1 MHNIFKNILA
11 IPRPAKRSILIAADS
26 VLLIGALWLS
36 FSLRLDN
43 WYWPRG
49 GVNNPIVLLVLFA
62 PVFAVPVFAHFGLY
76 RAIIRYLGMRAVWS
90 IVKAVMVYAALWGL
104 VAFLSGVEGVP
115 RSVVP
120 INAMVAV
127 LAVGGSRMFA
137 RWLLRKIEDSVHIKH
152 TKGRAG
158 ADAVETHQS
167 RVIIFGA
174 GAAGRQLAVGLGQSR
189 ECVLLAFVD
198 DGIELQGRDLMGV
211 PIISQEKLQDF
222 VVSHQVD
229 DILLAMPSITRKQ
242 RSVIIEQLRPLNVR
256 IRTLPGLIAMAKG
269 KADYADLHDL
279 DINDLL
285 AREPAEPDEEM
296 LQQQVTGK
304 TIMVTGAGG
313 SIGSELCR
321 QILQRRPKVLLLFE
335 LSEFSLYTLH
345 NELIDALHYLSNET
359 PNHVAVGLVP
369 TIIPLLGSVAD
380 ENRVSDIILTWKPN
394 IIYHAAAVKHVPIVE
409 HNIAECVKNNVL
421 GTLVMAKVAIERQ
434 VERFILV
441 STDKAVNPTNAMGA
455 SKRCCEQI
463 LQALAAEQNPS
474 FEPMWDAKPS
484 AQIPRTTQLAMVR
497 FGNVLGSSGS
507 VVPYFRQ
514 QIAQGGPIT
523 LTHQDIIRYFMTIP
537 EAAQLVMQTGA
548 MAGSSFLADGSC
560 MADGA
565 SKDIG
570 AGVFA
575 DISDCGDGSV
585 SSEAEVYVLD
595 MGEPVRIV
603 DLAHRMIELSGFRV
617 KDENTPEGDI
627 AIEVVGL
634 RPGEKLYEELLIGN
648 NPQATQHLRIMKANE
663 NFLPWI
669 ELQPMITT
677 LRIAAVNGDVMM
689 IRSMLQQLVPEYKP
703 DENVVDWVYKE
714 QIAQADRLEF

>member
-1 MHNIFKNILA
+1 
-11 IPRPAKRSILIAADS
+11 
-26 VLLIGALWLS
+26 
-36 FSLRLDN
+36 
-43 WYWPRG
+43 
-49 GVNNPIVLLVLFA
+49 
-62 PVFAVPVFAHFGLY
+62 VPVFAHFGLY

-90 IVKAVMVYAALWGL
+90 IVKAVLVYAALWGL
-104 VAFLSGVEGVP
+104 VAFLSGVQGVP

-137 RWLLRKIEDSVHIKH
+137 RWLLRKIEDSVRIIH
-152 TKGRAG
+152 TKSDAG
-158 ADAVETHQS
+158 ADAVGSHQS
-167 RVIIFGA
+167 RVVIFGA
-174 GAAGRQLAVGLGQSR
+174 GAAGRQLAVGLGQSC

-211 PIISQEKLQDF
+211 PIISQKKLQDF

-229 DILLAMPSITRKQ
+229 DILLAMPSIARKQ
-242 RSVIIEQLRPLNVR
+242 RSVIIELLRPLNVH
-256 IRTLPGLIAMAKG
+256 IRTLPGLMAMAQG

-296 LQQQVTGK
+296 LQKQVTGK
-304 TIMVTGAGG
+304 TVMVTGAGG

-321 QILQRRPKVLLLFE
+321 QILQRKPKVLLLFE

-345 NELIDALHYLSNET
+345 NELLDTLHHLASSQASSEKGN
-359 PNHVAVGLVP
+359 NSAVGLVP

-380 ENRVSDIILTWKPN
+380 ESRVSDIILTWKPN

-455 SKRCCEQI
+455 SKRCCELV

-474 FEPMWDAKPS
+474 FEPMWNGKPS
-484 AQIPRTTQLAMVR
+484 AQIRRTTQLAMVR

-523 LTHQDIIRYFMTIP
+523 LTHQDIVRYFMTIP

-548 MAGSSFLADGSC
+548 MAG
-560 MADGA
+560 GA

-570 AGVFA
+570 ASVGA
-575 DISDCGDGSV
+575 DIRGDVSDYREGRV

-595 MGEPVRIV
+595 MGEPVKII

-648 NPQATQHLRIMKANE
+648 NPQATQHPRIMKANE
-663 NFLPWI
+663 KFLPWS

-677 LRIAAVNGDVMM
+677 LRIAAVNSDVLM
-689 IRSMLQQLVPEYKP
+689 IRSMLQQLVPEYQP
-703 DENVVDWVYKE
+703 DQNVVDWVYKE

>member
-1 MHNIFKNILA
+1 MHNIFKGILA

-49 GVNNPIVLLVLFA
+49 GVNNPIVLLVLFS

-90 IVKAVMVYAALWGL
+90 IVKAVIVYASLWGL
-104 VAFLSGVEGVP
+104 AAFLSGVQGVP

-137 RWLLRKIEDSVHIKH
+137 RWLLRKIEDTVSITHVGGGAGVSVP
-152 TKGRAG
+152 
-158 ADAVETHQS
+158 HQS
-167 RVIIFGA
+167 RVVIFGA

-198 DGIELQGRDLMGV
+198 DSIDLHGRDLMDV
-211 PIISQEKLQDF
+211 PIISQDKLQAF

-242 RSVIIEQLRPLNVR
+242 RSVIIEHLRPLNIR
-256 IRTLPGLIAMAKG
+256 IRTLPGLIAMAQG
-269 KADYADLHDL
+269 KANYVDLHDL

-285 AREPAEPDEEM
+285 AREPAEPDEVM

-304 TIMVTGAGG
+304 TVMVTGAGG

-321 QILQRRPKVLLLFE
+321 QILHRKPKVLLLFE

-345 NELIDALHYLSNET
+345 NELLDTLHYLTNEER
-359 PNHVAVGLVP
+359 NNGAVGLVP

-380 ENRVSDIILTWKPN
+380 ENRVSDVILTWNPN

-421 GTLVMAKVAIERQ
+421 GTLVMVKVALERQ

-455 SKRCCEQI
+455 SKRCCELI

-474 FEPMWDAKPS
+474 FEPMWDGKSS
-484 AQIPRTTQLAMVR
+484 AQVASTTQLAMVR

-507 VVPYFRQ
+507 VVPHFRQ

-548 MAGSSFLADGSC
+548 MADCSIKG
-560 MADGA
+560 
-565 SKDIG
+565 IG
-570 AGVFA
+570 GR
-575 DISDCGDGSV
+575 IN
-585 SSEAEVYVLD
+585 SEAEVYVLD
-595 MGEPVRIV
+595 MGEPVKII
-603 DLAHRMIELSGFRV
+603 DLARRMVELSGFRV
-617 KDENTPEGDI
+617 KDETSPEGDI

-648 NPQATQHLRIMKANE
+648 NPQATQHPRIMKANE
-663 NFLPWI
+663 KFLPWS

-689 IRSMLQQLVPEYKP
+689 VRSMLQLLVSEYQP
-703 DENVVDWVYKE
+703 DEKVVDWVYGE
-714 QIAQADRLEF
+714 QVAQAGKLES

>member
-1 MHNIFKNILA
+1 MHNIFKGILA
-11 IPRPAKRSILIAADS
+11 IPRPAKRSILIAADT
-26 VLLIGALWLS
+26 VLIIGALWLS

-62 PVFAVPVFAHFGLY
+62 PVSAVPVFAHFGLY
-76 RAIIRYLGMRAVWS
+76 RVIIRYLGMRAVWS

-152 TKGRAG
+152 ARGGAG
-158 ADAVETHQS
+158 ADAVVTHQS
-167 RVIIFGA
+167 RVVIFGA

-211 PIISQEKLQDF
+211 PIISQEKLQNF

-242 RSVIIEQLRPLNVR
+242 RSVIIEHLRPLNVR
-256 IRTLPGLIAMAKG
+256 IRTLPGLIAMAQG

-285 AREPAEPDEEM
+285 AREPAEPDEVM

-304 TIMVTGAGG
+304 TVMVTGAGG

-345 NELIDALHYLSNET
+345 NELLGALHCLTNENSNHE
-359 PNHVAVGLVP
+359 AVELVP

-380 ENRVSDIILTWKPN
+380 ESRVSDIILTWKPN
-394 IIYHAAAVKHVPIVE
+394 VIYHAAAVKHVPIVE

-421 GTLVMAKVAIERQ
+421 GTLVMARVAIERQ
-434 VERFILV
+434 VERFVLI

-455 SKRCCEQI
+455 SKRCCELI
-463 LQALAAEQNPS
+463 LQALAAEKNPS
-474 FEPMWDAKPS
+474 FEPMWDGKPS

-523 LTHQDIIRYFMTIP
+523 LTHQDIIRYFMTIS
-537 EAAQLVMQTGA
+537 EAAQLVMQTGT
-548 MAGSSFLADGSC
+548 MAGGSFLADDAC
-560 MADGA
+560 MADGT
-565 SKDIG
+565 SKGVG
-570 AGVFA
+570 AGV
-575 DISDCGDGSV
+575 SDHREAKV

-595 MGEPVRIV
+595 MGEPVKII
-603 DLAHRMIELSGFRV
+603 DLAHRMVELSGFRV

-648 NPQATQHLRIMKANE
+648 NPQTTQHPRIMKANE
-663 NFLPWI
+663 KFLPWS

-689 IRSMLQQLVPEYKP
+689 IRSMLQQLVPEYRP
-703 DENVVDWVYKE
+703 DEKVVDWVYRE
-714 QIAQADRLEF
+714 QIAQADKLEC

>member
-1 MHNIFKNILA
+1 
-11 IPRPAKRSILIAADS
+11 
-26 VLLIGALWLS
+26 
-36 FSLRLDN
+36 
-43 WYWPRG
+43 
-49 GVNNPIVLLVLFA
+49 
-62 PVFAVPVFAHFGLY
+62 
-76 RAIIRYLGMRAVWS
+76 MRAVWS
-90 IVKAVMVYAALWGL
+90 ILKAVIVYALLWGL
-104 VAFLSGVEGVP
+104 VVFLSGVQGVP

-120 INAMVAV
+120 INAMVAM
-127 LAVGGSRMFA
+127 LAIGGSRMFA
-137 RWLLRKIEDSVHIKH
+137 RWLLRKIEDSVRITNIKSD
-152 TKGRAG
+152 AG
-158 ADAVETHQS
+158 AGMSQQS
-167 RVIIFGA
+167 RGVIFGA
-174 GAAGRQLAVGLGQSR
+174 GAAGRQLAVGLVQSR
-189 ECVLLAFVD
+189 EYMLLAFVD
-198 DGIELQGRDLMGV
+198 DGIELHGRDLMGV
-211 PIISQEKLQDF
+211 PIISKENLPAF
-222 VVSHQVD
+222 VVRHEVD
-229 DILLAMPSITRKQ
+229 DILLAMPSISRKQ
-242 RSVIIEQLRPLNVR
+242 RSVIIEHLRPLKVR
-256 IRTLPGLIAMAKG
+256 IRTLPGLIAMAQG
-269 KADYADLHDL
+269 KVDFADLHDL

-296 LQQQVTGK
+296 LQEQVTGK
-304 TIMVTGAGG
+304 IVMVTGAGG

-321 QILQRRPKVLLLFE
+321 QILQRKPKVLLLFE
-335 LSEFSLYTLH
+335 LSEFALYTLH
-345 NELIDALHYLSNET
+345 NELLDTLHYLTNEQRNNGAIG
-359 PNHVAVGLVP
+359 PVP

-434 VERFILV
+434 VERFILI

-455 SKRCCEQI
+455 SKRCCELV

-474 FEPMWDAKPS
+474 FEPMWDGKPS

-548 MAGSSFLADGSC
+548 MAG
-560 MADGA
+560 GA
-565 SKDIG
+565 SKGIG
-570 AGVFA
+570 AG
-575 DISDCGDGSV
+575 ISVDRIGGDGRV

-595 MGEPVRIV
+595 MGEPVKII
-603 DLAHRMIELSGFRV
+603 DLAHRMVELSGFRV
-617 KDENTPEGDI
+617 KDENSPEGDI

-648 NPQATQHLRIMKANE
+648 NPQATQHPRIMKANE
-663 NFLPWI
+663 KFLPWS
-669 ELQPMITT
+669 ELQSMITT

-689 IRSMLQQLVPEYKP
+689 IRSMLQQLVPEYRP
-703 DENVVDWVYKE
+703 DQNVVDWVYSE

>member
-1 MHNIFKNILA
+1 MHNIVKGILV
-11 IPRPAKRSILIAADS
+11 IPRPAKRSILIGADA
-26 VLLIGALWLS
+26 VMLIGALWLS

-62 PVFAVPVFAHFGLY
+62 PVIAVPVFAHFGLY

-90 IVKAVMVYAALWGL
+90 IVKAVMVYSVLWGL
-104 VAFLSGVEGVP
+104 VAFLSGVQGVP

-120 INAMVAV
+120 INAMVSV
-127 LAVGGSRMFA
+127 LAVGGSRMLA
-137 RWLLRKIEDSVHIKH
+137 RWLLRKIEDSVRIKREN
-152 TKGRAG
+152 GDAG
-158 ADAVETHQS
+158 AEAVVPHES
-167 RVIIFGA
+167 RVVIFGA
-174 GAAGRQLAVGLGQSR
+174 GAAGRQLAVGLGQSS

-198 DGIELQGRDLMGV
+198 DGIELHGRDLMGV
-211 PIISQEKLQDF
+211 PIISQEKLPAF
-222 VVSHQVD
+222 VAAQHVD

-242 RSVIIEQLRPLNVR
+242 RGVIIERLRPLNVR
-256 IRTLPGLIAMAKG
+256 IRTLPGLIAMAQG

-279 DINDLL
+279 DIDDLL
-285 AREPAEPDEEM
+285 AREPAEPDEAM
-296 LQQQVTGK
+296 LQQQVTDK
-304 TIMVTGAGG
+304 IVMVTGAGG

-321 QILQRRPKVLLLFE
+321 QILQRKPKVLLLFE

-345 NELIDALHYLSNET
+345 NELLDTLHNLTNGQRSSG
-359 PNHVAVGLVP
+359 AVGLVP
-369 TIIPLLGSVAD
+369 TIVPLLGSVAD
-380 ENRVSDIILTWKPN
+380 ENRVSDVILTWSPN

-455 SKRCCEQI
+455 SKRCCELI
-463 LQALAAEQNPS
+463 LQALAAEQTPS
-474 FEPMWDAKPS
+474 FEPMWDGNPS
-484 AQIPRTTQLAMVR
+484 TQVRRTTQLAMVR

-507 VVPYFRQ
+507 VVPYFRR

-548 MAGSSFLADGSC
+548 MAG
-560 MADGA
+560 GA
-565 SKDIG
+565 SKGIG
-570 AGVFA
+570 AGISK
-575 DISDCGDGSV
+575 DISGSRV
-585 SSEAEVYVLD
+585 SNEAEVYVLD
-595 MGEPVRIV
+595 MGEPVKII
-603 DLAHRMIELSGFRV
+603 DLARRMVELSGFRV
-617 KDENTPEGDI
+617 KDDNSPEGDI

-648 NPQATQHLRIMKANE
+648 NPQTTQHPRIMKANE
-663 NFLPWI
+663 NFLPWS
-669 ELQPMITT
+669 ELQPMTTT

-689 IRSMLQQLVPEYKP
+689 IRSMLQLLVPEYQP
-703 DENVVDWVYKE
+703 DEKVVDLVYKE
-714 QIAQADRLEF
+714 QILQAGKLED

>member
-1 MHNIFKNILA
+1 MHNIFRGILA
-11 IPRPAKRSILIAADS
+11 IPRPAKRSILIAADC

-49 GVNNPIVLLVLFA
+49 GVNNSIVLLVLFA

-90 IVKAVMVYAALWGL
+90 IVKAVVVYAALWGL
-104 VAFLSGVEGVP
+104 VAFLSGVQGVP

-137 RWLLRKIEDSVHIKH
+137 HWLLFKIEDSVHIKH
-152 TKGRAG
+152 SRGGTG
-158 ADAVETHQS
+158 ADSAVSHQS
-167 RVIIFGA
+167 RVVIFGA

-222 VVSHQVD
+222 VVNHQVD

-242 RSVIIEQLRPLNVR
+242 RSVIIEHLRPLNVR
-256 IRTLPGLIAMAKG
+256 IRTLPGLIAMAQG

-285 AREPAEPDEEM
+285 AREPAEPDEVM
-296 LQQQVTGK
+296 LQQQVVGNTV
-304 TIMVTGAGG
+304 MVTGAGG
-313 SIGSELCR
+313 SIGSELCK
-321 QILQRRPKVLLLFE
+321 QILRRKPKVLLLFE
-335 LSEFSLYTLH
+335 LSEFSLYSLH
-345 NELIDALHYLSNET
+345 NELLDILQHLTNEKR
-359 PNHVAVGLVP
+359 NHGAVGLVP

-380 ENRVSDIILTWKPN
+380 ESRVSDIILTWKPN

-434 VERFILV
+434 VERFILI

-455 SKRCCEQI
+455 SKRCCELV

-474 FEPMWDAKPS
+474 FEPMWDGRPS

-523 LTHQDIIRYFMTIP
+523 LTHQDITRYFMTIP
-537 EAAQLVMQTGA
+537 EAAQLVMQAGA
-548 MAGSSFLADGSC
+548 MAGGP
-560 MADGA
+560 
-565 SKDIG
+565 SKGIG
-570 AGVFA
+570 AGISA
-575 DISDCGDGSV
+575 DRVGGDG
-585 SSEAEVYVLD
+585 SEAEVYVLD
-595 MGEPVRIV
+595 MGEPVKII
-603 DLAHRMIELSGFRV
+603 DLARRMVELSGFRV
-617 KDENTPEGDI
+617 KTENSPEGDI

-634 RPGEKLYEELLIGN
+634 RPGEKLYEELLIAN
-648 NPQATQHLRIMKANE
+648 NPQATQHPRIMKANE
-663 NFLPWI
+663 KFSPWS

-689 IRSMLQQLVPEYKP
+689 IRGMLQQLVPEYQP
-703 DENVVDWVYKE
+703 DEKVVDWVYSE
-714 QIAQADRLEF
+714 QVDEAEKLGC

>member
-1 MHNIFKNILA
+1 MNDIFKDILA
-11 IPRPAKRSILIAADS
+11 MPRPAKRSILIAADS

-49 GVNNPIVLLVLFA
+49 GVNNPVVLLVLFA
-62 PVFAVPVFAHFGLY
+62 PVVAVPVFAHFGLY

-90 IVKAVMVYAALWGL
+90 IVKAVIVYAVLWGL
-104 VAFLSGVEGVP
+104 IAFLSGVQGVP

-137 RWLLRKIEDSVHIKH
+137 RWLLRKIEDSAR
-152 TKGRAG
+152 TKQVRGAAG
-158 ADAVETHQS
+158 ADAVVYHQT
-167 RVIIFGA
+167 RVVIFGA

-189 ECVLLAFVD
+189 ECILLAFVD
-198 DGIELQGRDLMGV
+198 DGAELHGRDLMGV
-211 PIISQEKLQDF
+211 PIISQDKLQGF

-242 RSVIIEQLRPLNVR
+242 RSVIIEHLRPLNIR
-256 IRTLPGLIAMAKG
+256 IRTLPGLIAMAQG

-285 AREPAEPDEEM
+285 AREPAEPDEVM

-304 TIMVTGAGG
+304 TVMVTGAGG

-321 QILQRRPKVLLLFE
+321 QILQRKPKVLLLFE

-345 NELIDALHYLSNET
+345 NELLDTLHYLTNEQR
-359 PNHVAVGLVP
+359 NNGVVGLVP
-369 TIIPLLGSVAD
+369 TVIPLLGSVAD
-380 ENRVSDIILTWKPN
+380 ENRVSDVILTWKPN

-455 SKRCCEQI
+455 SKRCCELI

-474 FEPMWDAKPS
+474 FEPMWDGKSS
-484 AQIPRTTQLAMVR
+484 AQVACTTQLAMVR

-548 MAGSSFLADGSC
+548 MAGGSIK
-560 MADGA
+560 G
-565 SKDIG
+565 IG
-570 AGVFA
+570 GR
-575 DISDCGDGSV
+575 IN
-585 SSEAEVYVLD
+585 SEAEVYVLD
-595 MGEPVRIV
+595 MGDPVKII
-603 DLAHRMIELSGFRV
+603 DLARRMVELSGFRV
-617 KDENTPEGDI
+617 KDETSPEGDI

-648 NPQATQHLRIMKANE
+648 NPQATQHPRIMKANE
-663 NFLPWI
+663 KFLSWS

-689 IRSMLQQLVPEYKP
+689 IRSMLQLLVPEYQP
-703 DENVVDWVYKE
+703 DEKVVDWVYKE
-714 QIAQADRLEF
+714 QIAQAGKLEP